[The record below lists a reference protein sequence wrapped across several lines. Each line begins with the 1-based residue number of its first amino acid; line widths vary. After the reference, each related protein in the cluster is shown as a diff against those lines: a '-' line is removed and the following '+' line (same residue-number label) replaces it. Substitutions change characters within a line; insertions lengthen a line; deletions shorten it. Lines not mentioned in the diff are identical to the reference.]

1 MFSTIEKYLCKWL
14 DIISNGGF
22 VGKIKETLAELIL
35 RNFIE
40 VSTHKTKKHVKNQFS
55 KRANKRIS
63 GQKSSIAAIIQNI
76 AVNSITADENT
87 SEGKKENLEITAEEK
102 PEDKEEKPV
111 HGGYGTIKAY
121 AGISPGV
128 KYTDYGKIWSHL
140 GTFRTNA
147 YGSAEKTQ
155 IQIAMDNGESSR
167 EMVSYETMN
176 KAERH
181 FKYFVMGDLV
191 GEVGLVPPVGI
202 GIDSKDWEK
211 YRLMTFMSIYR
222 PLLKLMRSMA

>member
-1 MFSTIEKYLCKWL
+1 M
-14 DIISNGGF
+14 SNGGF
-22 VGKIKETLAELIL
+22 VGKIKETLVELIL
-35 RNFIE
+35 RNFIG
-40 VSTHKTKKHVKNQFS
+40 VNAYKTKRRAKNQFS
-55 KRANKRIS
+55 RRANKRIS

-76 AVNSITADENT
+76 VANSITTDENT
-87 SEGKKENLEITAEEK
+87 SEGKKENLEIFAEEK
-102 PEDKEEKPV
+102 SEDKEEKPV
-111 HGGYGTIKAY
+111 HGGYGTIKPY
-121 AGISPGV
+121 VGMSPYV
-128 KYTDYGKIWSHL
+128 KYADYSKIWGHL
-140 GTFRTNA
+140 GAFRTNA

-167 EMVSYETMN
+167 EMVSYETIN

-181 FKYFVMGDLV
+181 FKYFVMGELV

>member
-1 MFSTIEKYLCKWL
+1 M

-40 VSTHKTKKHVKNQFS
+40 VNTPKTKKQVKNQFS
-55 KRANKRIS
+55 KRVNKRIS
-63 GQKSSIAAIIQNI
+63 GQKSSIAEIVQNI
-76 AVNSITADENT
+76 AANSITTDENT

-102 PEDKEEKPV
+102 SEDEEEKPV
-111 HGGYGTIKAY
+111 HGGYGTIKPY
-121 AGISPGV
+121 AGMSPYV
-128 KYTDYGKIWSHL
+128 KYADYGKIWGHL
-140 GTFRTNA
+140 GAFRANA

-155 IQIAMDNGESSR
+155 IQIAIDNGESSR
-167 EMVSYETMN
+167 EMVSYETIN

-181 FKYFVMGDLV
+181 FKYFVMGDLA

-222 PLLKLMRSMA
+222 PLLKLMRSVA

>member
-1 MFSTIEKYLCKWL
+1 M

-22 VGKIKETLAELIL
+22 VGRVKETLVELVL
-35 RNFIE
+35 RNLADKRNKE
-40 VSTHKTKKHVKNQFS
+40 SKSVKARGS
-55 KRANKRIS
+55 KRAPRATPRH
-63 GQKSSIAAIIQNI
+63 KSSIATITPNIIL
-76 AVNSITADENT
+76 NSLRENSDDAET
-87 SEGKKENLEITAEEK
+87 QGNDTLEQAAEE
-102 PEDKEEKPV
+102 PENEKGNAA
-111 HGGYGTIKAY
+111 HGGYGTIKPY
-121 AGISPGV
+121 AGMSPYV
-128 KYTDYGKIWSHL
+128 KYADYGKIWGHL
-140 GTFRTNA
+140 GAFRTNA
-147 YGSAEKTQ
+147 YVSAEKTQ

-202 GIDSKDWEK
+202 GIDSKEWEK

-222 PLLKLMRSMA
+222 PLLKLMRSVA

>member
-1 MFSTIEKYLCKWL
+1 MSK
-14 DIISNGGF
+14 
-22 VGKIKETLAELIL
+22 VKETLVELIL

-40 VSTHKTKKHVKNQFS
+40 VNAHKTKKHIKNQFS
-55 KRANKRIS
+55 KRVNKRIS

-76 AVNSITADENT
+76 AANIITTDENA
-87 SEGKKENLEITAEEK
+87 SEGKKENLEIAAEEES
-102 PEDKEEKPV
+102 EDKEEKPV
-111 HGGYGTIKAY
+111 HGGYGTIKQY
-121 AGISPGV
+121 VGMSPYV
-128 KYTDYGKIWSHL
+128 KYADYGKIWSHL

-155 IQIAMDNGESSR
+155 IQIAIDNGESSR

-176 KAERH
+176 RAERH

-202 GIDSKDWEK
+202 GINSRDWEK
-211 YRLMTFMSIYR
+211 YRLMTLMSIYR

>member
-1 MFSTIEKYLCKWL
+1 M
-14 DIISNGGF
+14 SNGGF
-22 VGKIKETLAELIL
+22 VGKIKETLVELIL
-35 RNFIE
+35 RNFIG
-40 VSTHKTKKHVKNQFS
+40 VNAYKTKRRAKNQFS
-55 KRANKRIS
+55 RRANKRIS

-76 AVNSITADENT
+76 AANSITTDENT
-87 SEGKKENLEITAEEK
+87 SEGKKENLEIFAEEK
-102 PEDKEEKPV
+102 SEDKEEKPV
-111 HGGYGTIKAY
+111 HGGYGTIKQY
-121 AGISPGV
+121 VGISPYT
-128 KYTDYGKIWSHL
+128 KYANYDKIWGHL
-140 GTFRTNA
+140 GSFRTNA

-167 EMVSYETMN
+167 EMVSYETIN

-181 FKYFVMGDLV
+181 FKYFVMGELV

-222 PLLKLMRSMA
+222 PLLKLMHSLA

>member
-1 MFSTIEKYLCKWL
+1 M

-22 VGKIKETLAELIL
+22 VGKVKDTLTELIL
-35 RNFIE
+35 RSFIE
-40 VSTHKTKKHVKNQFS
+40 VNAHKTKKHVKNQFS
-55 KRANKRIS
+55 KRVNKRVS

-76 AVNSITADENT
+76 VDNSTVNNENT
-87 SEGKKENLEITAEEK
+87 SEGKKENLEIIAEEK
-102 PEDKEEKPV
+102 SEDKEEKPM
-111 HGGYGTIKAY
+111 HGGYGTIKPY
-121 AGISPGV
+121 VGMSPDV
-128 KYTDYGKIWSHL
+128 RYTDYGKIWGHL

-147 YGSAEKTQ
+147 YGSAEETAHK
-155 IQIAMDNGESSR
+155 IAMNNGESSR
-167 EMVSYETMN
+167 EMVSYETIN

-181 FKYFVMGDLV
+181 FKYFVMGELV

-202 GIDSKDWEK
+202 GINSKDWEK